1 MQIHALGIE
10 AFVEAPRRERLPKAR
25 PEGERH
31 KKTTMFY
38 TIDILGTIA
47 FAISGVLVAFNKKM
61 DLFGILIIAFVTAV
75 GGGTLRDLL
84 IGNTP
89 VSWMTDMTY
98 TYVIMGS
105 AIFAIIFRSKINY
118 LRTSLFLFDTIGI
131 GLYTVV
137 GIEKGLNAELHPIIC
152 IALGTMTASFGG
164 VIRDILCNEIPV
176 IFRKEIYATACILGG
191 ITYFILNEFLIKTEF
206 VFMISGLVVI
216 VSRLLAVKFKI
227 ALPSIYRSKNN

>member
-1 MQIHALGIE
+1 
-10 AFVEAPRRERLPKAR
+10 
-25 PEGERH
+25 
-31 KKTTMFY
+31 MFY
-38 TIDILGTIA
+38 TLDILGTIA

-89 VSWMTDMTY
+89 VSWMLDMNY
-98 TYVIMGS
+98 TYVILGA
-105 AIFAIIFRSKINY
+105 AILAIIFRRKINY

-131 GLYTVV
+131 GLYTTV
-137 GIEKGLNAELHPIIC
+137 GIEKGLSADLHPIIC
-152 IALGTMTASFGG
+152 IALGTITASFGG

-191 ITYFILNEFLIKTEF
+191 VTYFILNEFPIKTDF
-206 VFMISGLVVI
+206 IFIISGLVVI
-216 VSRLLAVKFKI
+216 IIRLLAVKFKI
-227 ALPSIYRSKNN
+227 ALPTIYAGEA